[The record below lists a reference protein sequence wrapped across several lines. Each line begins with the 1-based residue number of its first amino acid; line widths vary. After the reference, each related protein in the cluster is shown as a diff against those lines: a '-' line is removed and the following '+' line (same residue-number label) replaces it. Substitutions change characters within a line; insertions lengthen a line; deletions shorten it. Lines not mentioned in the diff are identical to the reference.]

1 MKIYIVQE
9 FSRADYDF
17 STDIKHYGAYVNRD
31 EAIAKAQSVFEKLKQ
46 EYASEIDRY
55 TRKEDEDNE
64 DFDEDDEDFDEDY
77 EYFDEDGEV
86 EFYIDD
92 EKGRYE
98 FHFGSEEDYELFS
111 VTVEEIE
118 FTNEAYIVH
127 RKCKRESLSDDI
139 QNKAW
144 EMDIDLEDKD
154 LERIIDRV
162 EHGLD
167 NNESLWESYWL
178 TIEDVLEEI

>member
-31 EAIAKAQSVFEKLKQ
+31 EAIAKAKSVFESLKQ
-46 EYASEIDRY
+46 KYADEIDRY
-55 TRKEDEDNE
+55 TRKEDTN
-64 DFDEDDEDFDEDY
+64 FDEDDEDWDEDY
-77 EYFDEDGEV
+77 EEFDEDGEV

-98 FHFGSEEDYELFS
+98 FNFGSEEDYELFS

-118 FTNEAYIVH
+118 FGAEAYVVH
-127 RKCKRESLSDDI
+127 KQCQRELLNDDI
-139 QNKAW
+139 KNKAF
-144 EMDIDLEDKD
+144 EMDIDLTDEE
-154 LERIIDRV
+154 LESIVDRV
-162 EHGLD
+162 WHGLD
-167 NNESLWESYWL
+167 NNDSLWESYWL

>member
-1 MKIYIVQE
+1 MNIYLVQE

-17 STDIKHYGAYVNRD
+17 STDIKHYGLYVNRD
-31 EAIAKAQSVFEKLKQ
+31 EAIAKAKSVFESLKQ
-46 EYASEIDRY
+46 KYADEIDRY
-55 TRKEDEDNE
+55 TRKEDTN
-64 DFDEDDEDFDEDY
+64 
-77 EYFDEDGEV
+77 FDEDGEV

-98 FHFGSEEDYELFS
+98 FNFGSEEDYELFS

-118 FTNEAYIVH
+118 LGSEAHVIH
-127 RKCKRESLSDDI
+127 QKCKRESLSDDI

-144 EMDIDLEDKD
+144 EMDIDLEGKD
-154 LERIIDRV
+154 LEHIVDKV

-178 TIEDVLEEI
+178 TIENVLEEI

>member
-1 MKIYIVQE
+1 MKIYLVQE
-9 FSRADYDF
+9 FSREDYDF
-17 STDIKHYGAYVNRD
+17 STDVKNYGAYVNRND
-31 EAIAKAQSVFEKLKQ
+31 AIVKAKQVFENLKQ
-46 EYASEIDRY
+46 LYADEIDQY
-55 TRKEDEDNE
+55 TYKEDSD
-64 DFDEDDEDFDEDY
+64 

-86 EFYIDD
+86 EFYTDD

-98 FHFGSEEDYELFS
+98 FNFGSEEDFELFS

-118 FTNEAYIVH
+118 LGNEAYAIH
-127 RKCKRESLSDDI
+127 RKCKRELLIDDI
-139 QNKAW
+139 KNKAF

-154 LERIIDRV
+154 IEQIAIKV

-167 NNESLWESYWL
+167 NNESSWESYWL